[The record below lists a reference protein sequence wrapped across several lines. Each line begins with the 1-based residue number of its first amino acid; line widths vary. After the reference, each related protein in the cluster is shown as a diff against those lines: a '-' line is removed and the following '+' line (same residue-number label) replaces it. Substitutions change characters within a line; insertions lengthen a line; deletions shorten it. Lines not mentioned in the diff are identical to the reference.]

1 MSIMAIIPA
10 RGGSKGIPRKN
21 MRLLLGKPL
30 ISYSIQAALGCKL
43 IDTTVV
49 SSDDDEI
56 LSCAEQYGA
65 TPLRRPPELSSDEA
79 TTESAVQHVLST
91 FKQKKA
97 LPDLVV
103 LLQATSPNRSSQDIE
118 GAIQTLIN
126 NQSDSLLSVV
136 PSHAFLWKNGPQGA
150 YGINHDYHHRKRRQ
164 DMEPEF
170 RENGSIY
177 VTKRHIYEKHNNR
190 LGGKISFYV
199 MDESKGHDIDSL
211 LDFQFLEH
219 VMSHSKE
226 S

>member
-1 MSIMAIIPA
+1 MAIIPA

-30 ISYSIQAALGCKL
+30 IFYSIQAALGCKL
-43 IDTTVV
+43 IDTVVV

-56 LSCAEQYGA
+56 LNYAEQCGA
-65 TPLRRPPELSSDEA
+65 TPLRRPSDISGDDA
-79 TTESAVQHVLST
+79 TTESAVQHALASL
-91 FKQKKA
+91 QKKGYV
-97 LPDLVV
+97 PDLVV
-103 LLQATSPNRSSQDIE
+103 LLQATSPHRTSQDIE
-118 GAIQTLIN
+118 GAIQTLVN
-126 NQSDSLLSVV
+126 NKSDSLLSVV
-136 PSHAFLWKNGPQGA
+136 PSHAFLWKNGPHGA

-170 RENGSIY
+170 RENGSVY
-177 VTKRHIYEKHNNR
+177 VTKRHIYEQNNNR

-219 VMSHSKE
+219 VMSHLKGE
-226 S
+226 